1 MAVGVLKAASDM
13 GFDVPG
19 DVSVIGFDDI
29 RIASYLRPALTT
41 IRQPISMIGKKAVEL
56 LLEMVRRG
64 AASVPRPRS
73 VSMEPELIVRDSCVP
88 PALVET

>member
-13 GFDVPG
+13 GYGVPG

-29 RIASYLRPALTT
+29 KIASYLQPALTT

-56 LLEMVRRG
+56 LLEMVERG
-64 AASVPRPRS
+64 AASVHRPRS
-73 VSMEPELIVRDSCVP
+73 VMMEPELIVRDSCVP
-88 PALVET
+88 PARVET